1 MLEPFDRGNQ
11 TFQAFQFHLL
21 MSPVVPPVSVIVN
34 SSSMRGGTYVATSF
48 GSIQYQ
54 WLSKELPDKRSASAM
69 CRFPPVRVQPMSHC
83 MSSSA
88 KTSYQVAKSR
98 VAGQIETFQPA
109 CAATEID
116 RETLP
121 IRRTSVPDAAP
132 VSRFQTTTK
141 IYGVSRRRALPD
153 TVSFCVSSVVTPTR
167 RLYCVAVGPT

>member
-69 CRFPPVRVQPMSHC
+69 CRFPPVRVQPMPTCRPPPAKPSYQ
-83 MSSSA
+83 SA
-88 KTSYQVAKSR
+88 KSGA
-98 VAGQIETFQPA
+98 AGRIEP
-109 CAATEID
+109 
-116 RETLP
+116 
-121 IRRTSVPDAAP
+121 
-132 VSRFQTTTK
+132 
-141 IYGVSRRRALPD
+141 
-153 TVSFCVSSVVTPTR
+153 
-167 RLYCVAVGPT
+167 